1 MTEKSNLHL
10 PVLWFNDNSPEDKDV
25 AKQELLRA
33 KPAFRRLARILEARK
48 PSCRLRDF
56 DTPAWQYK
64 LAHDQ
69 GTLETLEYIKSL
81 IDPIIRNDT

>member
-1 MTEKSNLHL
+1 MKENPNLHL
-10 PVLWFNDNSPEDKDV
+10 PVLWFNDNSPEDKEV
-25 AKQELLRA
+25 ARQELLRA
-33 KPAFRRLARILEARK
+33 KAGFRRLARILKNRK
-48 PSCRLRDF
+48 PSGRLKDF

-69 GTLETLEYIKSL
+69 GTLETLEFIETL